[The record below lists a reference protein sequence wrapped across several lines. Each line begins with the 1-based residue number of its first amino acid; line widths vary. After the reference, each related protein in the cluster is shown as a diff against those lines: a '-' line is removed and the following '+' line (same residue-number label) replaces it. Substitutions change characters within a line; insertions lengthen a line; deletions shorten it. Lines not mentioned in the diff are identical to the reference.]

1 MKSLTLLN
9 SLINKVFDHYQVT
22 ITPKTPGLVYASIQ
36 QCKVMFSNYEMPLM
50 VGESE
55 ESGTYNL
62 EPVCVFGTEI
72 PNSSSMQT
80 LNFSWIAFKWF
91 TSAADSFTE
100 NQKVECTIK
109 LTKDQPAHTTG
120 NCDDN

>member
-1 MKSLTLLN
+1 
-9 SLINKVFDHYQVT
+9 
-22 ITPKTPGLVYASIQ
+22 
-36 QCKVMFSNYEMPLM
+36 MPLM
-50 VGESE
+50 VGSSG

-80 LNFSWIAFKWF
+80 LNFSWIAFKWS

-109 LTKDQPAHTTG
+109 LTKDQPAHITG